1 MGIQCSSYVSC
12 RSRWDYHLPSAWE
25 LCAVA
30 NGRCLGQK
38 NLRGE
43 NSPPWR
49 FVPMLTHIKGIK
61 GHAIWKHPVS
71 AAVQCAR
78 FQKALRE
85 RPKFDRNE
93 RRRNGDCKRFEHN
106 HSIQCWM
113 QSVLFFPRRYAPN
126 SILSAA
132 GNSPGLKFG
141 AVGCPV
147 GCRWLRRSSPALCS
161 VLGFSYQG
169 CPLGIS
175 FRRGSLEVCSWTVTW
190 LQMDSHN
197 IRT

>member
-1 MGIQCSSYVSC
+1 MLKLCFLSVQVGLSPSIGLGARCSCEWTV
-12 RSRWDYHLPSAWE
+12 
-25 LCAVA
+25 
-30 NGRCLGQK
+30 
-38 NLRGE
+38 
-43 NSPPWR
+43 PWTEKPAR
-49 FVPMLTHIKGIK
+49 RKLSSLAFCSNVDSHKGHK

-71 AAVQCAR
+71 AAVQRAR

-106 HSIQCWM
+106 QSIQCWI
-113 QSVLFFPRRYAPN
+113 QSVLFFPRRYTPN
-126 SILSAA
+126 SILAAA